1 MSMPDKEQYIRENR
15 ERLYKLWLVRSCSYG
30 SFLFMMLSGL
40 DSLSAPEHFRTF
52 FVYRV
57 FVALL
62 LVAIAFLAKETD
74 SWDIRFH
81 QWLGVFAVTASAGTI
96 ELMIVQFG
104 GRDSPYAAGQ
114 ILLGICV
121 LGFIPAWMPLHFL
134 FAAIIYLTYAVP
146 TALLDGGGHSAMF
159 MSANG
164 FLSAALISALV
175 LRYLSERS
183 LDMELSLHYDLFH
196 SEQKY
201 RHLFENAIDPI
212 FVADRDMRYLDVN
225 RKAVEL
231 TGFTRDELLRRTV
244 LDLVPPDQAP
254 RSRDELDKL
263 RERGAYEMFEGKM
276 VVKGGRQID
285 VEVRSSA
292 IMRDGAVVGSQDFVR
307 DITDRK
313 RHQGELEARV
323 QERTAALTALNR
335 QLEREIADRQRAE
348 MKIVEQLERQR
359 ALTTVEGAITSSLD
373 LTLTLNV
380 FIEQVMSQL
389 RPHAAAVLLFDAA
402 RRELTFAAERGFRSN
417 RITKVTVRAGQSLA
431 GTVIQKREH
440 IIIAD
445 LERSDGRY
453 PAPEGYSFKNA
464 FMVREEGFCAYVG
477 VPLLVKGQVKGLIEI
492 FHRSPFEPDRAW
504 LDFLESLSHKAA
516 IAIDNAGMFEQLQRS
531 HQKIVH
537 AYEMTIEGWA
547 RALDIRDN
555 ETHGHSRRVT
565 DLTVKVAQVMGINDG
580 DLVNIRRG
588 ALLHDIGKLGV
599 PDSILLKPGKLTDEE
614 MTVMKRHPVIAY
626 DILMPIPFLRE
637 ALDIPYLHH
646 EKWDGSGY
654 PNGLR
659 GSDIPVPS
667 RIFAV
672 IDVWDA
678 LVSDRPYRPAWSEE
692 KVIEYLQSERGR
704 HFDPEI
710 VDIFLGKILPAA
722 IHVRDRSGAGPD
734 PDERVEARG
743 EEEHIV

>member
-1 MSMPDKEQYIRENR
+1 MSMRYKEQYIRENR
-15 ERLYKLWLVRSCSYG
+15 ERLYKLWLVRSCFYG

-40 DSLSAPEHFRTF
+40 DYLSAPEHFRTF
-52 FVYRV
+52 FAYRV

-62 LVAIAFLAKETD
+62 LASIAFLAKETD

-81 QWLGVFAVTASAGTI
+81 KWLGVFAVSASAATI
-96 ELMIVQFG
+96 ELMIIQFG
-104 GRDSPYAAGQ
+104 GHDSPYAAGQ

-121 LGFIPAWMPLHFL
+121 LGFIPAWMSLHLL
-134 FAAIIYLTYAVP
+134 FAAIIYLTYVVP
-146 TALLDGGGHSAMF
+146 IALLDWDGHSAMF
-159 MSANG
+159 LSANG
-164 FLSAALISALV
+164 LLVASLISALV
-175 LRYLSERS
+175 LRYLSECS
-183 LDMELSLHYDLFH
+183 LDTELSLKYDLFH
-196 SEQKY
+196 SERKY

-212 FVADRDMRYLDVN
+212 FVVDQDLRYIDVN

-231 TGFTRDELLRRTV
+231 TGFTRDELLRRTL
-244 LDLVPPDQAP
+244 LDLVPPEHTP
-254 RSRDELDKL
+254 RSQAEVDKF
-263 RERGAYEMFEGKM
+263 RERGTYEKFEGKM
-276 VVKGGRQID
+276 VVKDGRRID
-285 VEVRSSA
+285 IEVSSSA
-292 IMRDGAVVGSQDFVR
+292 IMQDGTVVGSQDFVR
-307 DITDRK
+307 DITDSK
-313 RHQGELEARV
+313 RRQHELEERV

-335 QLEREIADRQRAE
+335 ELEREVADRQRAE
-348 MKIVEQLERQR
+348 TKIGAQLERQR
-359 ALTTVEGAITSSLD
+359 SLTTIEGAITSSLD
-373 LTLTLNV
+373 LTMTLSV

-402 RRELTFAAERGFRSN
+402 HQELTFAAERGFRSN

-445 LERSDGRY
+445 LDRSDGRY
-453 PAPEGYSFKNA
+453 PTPEGYSFKNA
-464 FMVREEGFCAYVG
+464 FMVREEGFHAYVG

-492 FHRSPFEPDRAW
+492 FHRSPFEPDREW

-516 IAIDNAGMFEQLQRS
+516 IAIDNAAMFEQLQRS

-547 RALDIRDN
+547 RALDVRDN

-565 DLTVKVAQVMGINDG
+565 DLTVRVAQVMGIDDG
-580 DLVNIRRG
+580 HLINIRRG

-599 PDSILLKPGKLTDEE
+599 PDSILLKPGKLTGEE
-614 MTVMKRHPVIAY
+614 MAVMKRHPVIAY

-654 PNGLR
+654 PNGLS
-659 GSDIPVPS
+659 GNDIPVPS

-678 LVSDRPYRPAWSEE
+678 LLSDRPYRPAWSEDRA
-692 KVIEYLQSERGR
+692 IEYLRSERGK
-704 HFDPEI
+704 HFDPDI
-710 VDIFLGKILPAA
+710 VDIFLEKILPA
-722 IHVRDRSGAGPD
+722 IH
-734 PDERVEARG
+734 
-743 EEEHIV
+743 

>member
-1 MSMPDKEQYIRENR
+1 MHNKEQYIRENR
-15 ERLYKLWLVRSCSYG
+15 ERLYKLWLVRSCFYG
-30 SFLFMMLSGL
+30 SFLFMILSGL
-40 DSLSAPEHFRTF
+40 DYLGAPEHFRTF

-62 LVAIAFLAKETD
+62 LAAVAFVVKETD

-81 QWLGVFAVTASAGTI
+81 KWLGIFTVLASAGAI

-104 GRDSPYAAGQ
+104 GHDSPYAAGQ
-114 ILLGICV
+114 ILLGVCV
-121 LGFIPAWMPLHFL
+121 LGFIPAWMSLHII
-134 FAAIIYLTYAVP
+134 FAVIIYVTYVVP
-146 TALLDGGGHSAMF
+146 IAILDWGGHSAIFVSM
-159 MSANG
+159 NG
-164 FLSAALISALV
+164 FLAASLISALV
-175 LRYLSERS
+175 LRYISERS
-183 LDMELSLHYDLFH
+183 LEMELSLQYDLSH
-196 SEQKY
+196 SERKY
-201 RHLFENAIDPI
+201 RLLFENAIDPI
-212 FVADRDMRYLDVN
+212 FVVDKNLRYIDVN

-231 TGFTRDELLRRTV
+231 TGYTRDELLRRSI
-244 LDLVPPDQAP
+244 LDMVPHEQVP
-254 RSRDELDKL
+254 RLRAELDKL
-263 RERGAYEMFEGKM
+263 RERGAYEKFEGKL
-276 VVKGGRQID
+276 VAKNGRQID
-285 VEVRSSA
+285 IEVSSSA
-292 IMRDGAVVGSQDFVR
+292 IMQDGAVVGSQDFVR
-307 DITDRK
+307 DITERK
-313 RHQGELEARV
+313 SHQSKLEERV

-335 QLEREIADRQRAE
+335 ELEREVAERQRAE
-348 MKIVEQLERQR
+348 TKISEQLERQR

-373 LTLTLNV
+373 LSMTLNV

-389 RPHAAAVLLFDAA
+389 RPDAAAVLLFDAA
-402 RRELTFAAERGFRSN
+402 LQELTFAAERGFRSN

-431 GTVIQKREH
+431 GTVIAKREH

-464 FMVREEGFCAYVG
+464 FMVREEGFRAYVG

-492 FHRSPFEPDRAW
+492 FHRSTFEPNREW
-504 LDFLESLSHKAA
+504 RDFLESLSRKAA
-516 IAIDNAGMFEQLQRS
+516 IAIDNAGMYEQLQRS
-531 HQKIVH
+531 HQNIVH

-565 DLTVKVAQVMGINDG
+565 DLTVQVAQVMGINDG
-580 DLVNIRRG
+580 HLTNIRRG

-599 PDSILLKPGKLTDEE
+599 PDSILLKPGKLTDDE
-614 MTVMKRHPVIAY
+614 MAIMKRHPVIAY

-637 ALDIPYLHH
+637 ALAIPYLHH

-678 LVSDRPYRPAWSEE
+678 LLSDRPYRPAWSEDR
-692 KVIEYLQSERGR
+692 VIEYLLSEKGR
-704 HFDPEI
+704 HFDPDI
-710 VDIFLGKILPAA
+710 VDVFLNKILPHAV
-722 IHVRDRSGAGPD
+722 H
-734 PDERVEARG
+734 
-743 EEEHIV
+743 